1 MEKAGALMTS
11 VFSVIPGMELPVS
24 EVVDTMA
31 KMWESNE
38 PKRGHVAP
46 SEFRASQMNLILH
59 LGYGTT
65 DEEAKYLFK
74 TVNRFAHAYPSRIII
89 LCPTPAED
97 ANTLLTGKLYSE
109 CYIGSSRR
117 DMRCCEILTLGYD
130 VNAPKYLENQV
141 SIWLESDLPTYYWT
155 HRLPPERI
163 NTTYKNFIS
172 FCKQKVYDSSIEGRE
187 FRSQLDEPEAFRNL
201 SYARLLPIRQT
212 IGQGLS
218 GFEPAL
224 LAENMESASLTCS
237 EQYYMEGG
245 ALSHWIFNCLRA
257 CAKESE
263 VKLPFS
269 ELKVESSAEEGA
281 SDFDLQFVYTDG
293 KQLRLRADISPGIA
307 SMTGNM
313 GRGEFNYSLKAGLLS
328 PENTLAEAIFFN
340 S

>member
-1 MEKAGALMTS
+1 MTS
-11 VFSVIPGMELPVS
+11 VFSVIPGIELPVS

-38 PKRGHVAP
+38 PRRGHAAP

-59 LGYGTT
+59 FGYGTT
-65 DEEAKYLFK
+65 EEEAQQLFK

-130 VNAPKYLENQV
+130 FNAPKYLENQV
-141 SIWLESDLPTYYWT
+141 SVWLESDLPTYYWT
-155 HRLPPERI
+155 HRLPPDRI
-163 NTTYKNFIS
+163 NTIYKNFIS

-187 FRSQLDEPEAFRNL
+187 FRSKLDEPDAFRNL

-218 GFEPAL
+218 GFAPSL
-224 LAENMESASLTCS
+224 LAEKLENAVLVCS
-237 EQYYMEGG
+237 PQYYGEGG
-245 ALSHWIFNCLRA
+245 ALSHWILNCLRA
-257 CAKESE
+257 CATESGLE
-263 VKLPFS
+263 LPFS
-269 ELKVESSAEEGA
+269 ELKVESTEEDGA
-281 SDFDLQFVYTDG
+281 NDFDLRFQYQDG
-293 KQLRLRADISPGIA
+293 KTLRFQADIGPGTA
-307 SMTGNM
+307 SLTGDM
-313 GRGEFNYSLKAGLLS
+313 GRGEFSYSLKAGLLS

>member
-1 MEKAGALMTS
+1 MEKAGTLMPS

-24 EVVDTMA
+24 EVVGTMA
-31 KMWESNE
+31 KMWESHE
-38 PKRGHVAP
+38 PTRGHAAP

-65 DEEAKYLFK
+65 DEEAKSLFQ

-130 VNAPKYLENQV
+130 VDAPKYLENQV
-141 SIWLESDLPTYYWT
+141 SVWLESDLPTYYWT
-155 HRLPPERI
+155 HRLPPDRI
-163 NTTYKNFIS
+163 NTIYSSFIQ
-172 FCKQKVYDSSIEGRE
+172 FCKQKVYDSSVEGRQ
-187 FRSQLDEPEAFRNL
+187 FRSRLDEPSAFRNL

-218 GFEPAL
+218 AFEPTLIAQSL
-224 LAENMESASLTCS
+224 ENAVLTCS
-237 EQYYMEGG
+237 ERYYTEGG
-245 ALSHWIFNCLRA
+245 ALSHWIFNCLKT
-257 CAKESE
+257 CAERDGGE
-263 VKLPFS
+263 LPFD
-269 ELKVESSAEEGA
+269 ELAVEATDAPDA
-281 SDFDLQFVYTDG
+281 SDFDLQFSYSDG
-293 KQLRLRADISPGIA
+293 KQLGFVADINAGTA
-307 SMTGNM
+307 VLAGDM
-313 GRGEFNYSLKAGLLS
+313 GRGDFSHSLKAGLLS